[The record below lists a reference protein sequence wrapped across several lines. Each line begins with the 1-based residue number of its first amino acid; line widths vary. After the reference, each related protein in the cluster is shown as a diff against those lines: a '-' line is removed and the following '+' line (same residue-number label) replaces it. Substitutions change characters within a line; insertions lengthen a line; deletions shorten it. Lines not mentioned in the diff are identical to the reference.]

1 MPPPPSPRAVHY
13 TTHASILRPCAE
25 PQGCRGAFHSF
36 ILAAAAAF
44 ADSPRP
50 GARPASVPHHYQG
63 VAVVCRVQA
72 AVVQARRRNGPSVA
86 LPASRRTEASP
97 PPPLS
102 QKAKKY
108 HECYTD
114 PYRAYYLL
122 YTGPQPT
129 MGGGAFSGQHRESFG
144 PCLPRSCMEMSL
156 ATSTPPATQHSTVR
170 VELCSSRS
178 RHVEHGW
185 AFDLVAFVACWC
197 WHAHITWTARR
208 TRRPWVLAIID
219 RCLPSS
225 HRTPGRCHHAARSVP
240 PDPMARNSS

>member
-97 PPPLS
+97 PPPSPKRQKNTMSAIQIHTEHTTYYIQVHSPRWEAVHS
-102 QKAKKY
+102 QVSIGKVSAHAS
-108 HECYTD
+108 HEAAWRC
-114 PYRAYYLL
+114 PWRH
-122 YTGPQPT
+122 P
-129 MGGGAFSGQHRESFG
+129 HRQ
-144 PCLPRSCMEMSL
+144 
-156 ATSTPPATQHSTVR
+156 QHST
-170 VELCSSRS
+170 
-178 RHVEHGW
+178 
-185 AFDLVAFVACWC
+185 AQ
-197 WHAHITWTARR
+197 
-208 TRRPWVLAIID
+208 
-219 RCLPSS
+219 
-225 HRTPGRCHHAARSVP
+225 
-240 PDPMARNSS
+240 